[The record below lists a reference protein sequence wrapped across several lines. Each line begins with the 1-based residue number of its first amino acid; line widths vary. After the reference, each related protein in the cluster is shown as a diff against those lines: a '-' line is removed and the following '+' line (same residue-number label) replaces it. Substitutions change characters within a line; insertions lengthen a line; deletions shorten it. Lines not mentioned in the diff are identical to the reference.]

1 MALWPTLLGF
11 AAAFGAGLL
20 IGIERERRKGQGP
33 SRALAGVRT
42 FTLVTVAGAGAQ
54 ATGEPVLVYAGAA
67 LVVLLAA
74 ISYWRDRSRDPGV
87 TTEVTLF
94 VAYLLGVIAMT
105 LPALAAGGAVVIT
118 ALLASRG
125 TLHRFSVRVLTAQE
139 LRDGLLFCGAA
150 LVILPLLPER
160 TGWWPGGLNPRRLW
174 SVVVVFMALQA
185 VGYIALR
192 AAGPRL
198 GMALSGFASGF
209 VSSTTTV
216 ATMGLRA
223 RQQPTLLWACISG
236 ALFSS
241 VTTVVL
247 LAVVV
252 LAVDPAALPSLALS
266 LLAGTVMALAVAMLG
281 LRRQPAHRHEE
292 KPHGRAFNLLHAAG
306 FALALSAVTM
316 LMALATQRFG
326 HLAIHVSAAL
336 AGFFDVH
343 AAAASTLAM
352 AATAP
357 LPRDELALAVAFA
370 FSTNTVSKL
379 VAAFAAGGVRYGL
392 PVAAGLL
399 AIAAG
404 FWAPLLWPMVR
415 LAP

>member
-1 MALWPTLLGF
+1 MPLWPTLLGF
-11 AAAFGAGLL
+11 AAALGAGLL

-42 FTLVTVAGAGAQ
+42 FTLVTVAGAGAH
-54 ATGEPVLVYAGAA
+54 ATGEPALVYAGAA

-105 LPALAAGGAVVIT
+105 QPALAAGSAVVIT

-125 TLHRFSVRVLTAQE
+125 TLHRFSVSVLTAQE

-192 AAGPRL
+192 VAGPRL
-198 GMALSGFASGF
+198 GLALTGFASGL

-223 RQQPTLLWACISG
+223 RQQPSLLWACVSG

-241 VTTVVL
+241 VTTVLL

-252 LAVDPAALPSLALS
+252 LAVDTAAFRSLGLS
-266 LLAGTVMALAVAMLG
+266 LLAGTLTAVAVAMLG
-281 LRRQPAHRHEE
+281 LRHQPAHHHDG

-306 FALALSAVTM
+306 FALVLSAVTM
-316 LMALATQRFG
+316 LMSLATQRFG
-326 HLAIHVSAAL
+326 HLAIPVSAAL

-352 AATAP
+352 ATTAP

-379 VAAFAAGGVRYGL
+379 VAAFVAGGARYGL
-392 PVAAGLL
+392 PVTAGLL
-399 AIAAG
+399 AIAAA
-404 FWAPLLWPMVR
+404 FWAPLFWPVGR
-415 LAP
+415 LAQ